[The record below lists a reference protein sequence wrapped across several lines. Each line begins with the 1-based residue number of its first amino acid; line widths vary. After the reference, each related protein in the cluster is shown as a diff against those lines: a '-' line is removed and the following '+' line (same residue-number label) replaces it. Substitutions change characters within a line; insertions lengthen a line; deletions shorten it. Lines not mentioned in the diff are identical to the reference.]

1 MLLEN
6 INSKIPPTTLKK
18 INTYKVVFEPS
29 KKRN

>member
-1 MLLEN
+1 VLLEN

-18 INTYKVVFEPS
+18 KKNYKVAFEPS